1 MPENLDSDDLLAECV
16 HKCNVNIFRMV
27 VQSHRCQLKELIFG
41 RTTQSVEDYNF
52 FPTVQ
57 VVPSSAGG
65 RLRDNTFVRM
75 R

>member
-1 MPENLDSDDLLAECV
+1 
-16 HKCNVNIFRMV
+16 MV